1 MAKALGKVS
10 VTVSDDWT
18 RLTSVFGLQSPEMA
32 PNSPVKRTELR
43 DTQPRSPHPYIETIP
58 FRVTDPRVLDKI
70 ATWNPEHGHASG
82 VLFEE
87 EIIDLRFDR
96 EPLLGAAVDLGTTT
110 LSLYLFNLET
120 GELLGKSSALN
131 PQTAYGGDVIT
142 RINFCRENPEGLST
156 LRSAALKELGTMLDE
171 ALGPQRSRDQ
181 VYLVTVAANTT
192 MLHILAGVQPLSLG
206 LAPFRPT
213 FLGSVV
219 LTGEQSGLP
228 IHPQARCI
236 FLPGISAYVGA
247 DITAGLAALDY
258 SNRTGT
264 TLFIDI
270 GTNGEL
276 ALIQGPDR
284 MLGASCAVG
293 PALEGM
299 NISCGCRAVPGAVDS
314 FSLDENLTPRF
325 TTISGLPPVG
335 ICGSGLIDLIA
346 TLVTLGLI
354 ASSGAF
360 NPEADDRLTARMNGD
375 RYHLSDNVFLTQKDV
390 RQVQLAK
397 AAVLTGTQVLLS
409 EASVSP
415 CDLEEI
421 IVAGSFGFHLNPES
435 LRRIGI
441 LPKGFQGQISFVGN
455 SSLSG
460 ASLALLN
467 QDVLMDMEQIRSRVT
482 VLELAAHPQFR
493 SQFVPALNF

>member
-1 MAKALGKVS
+1 
-10 VTVSDDWT
+10 
-18 RLTSVFGLQSPEMA
+18 
-32 PNSPVKRTELR
+32 
-43 DTQPRSPHPYIETIP
+43 
-58 FRVTDPRVLDKI
+58 
-70 ATWNPEHGHASG
+70 
-82 VLFEE
+82 
-87 EIIDLRFDR
+87 
-96 EPLLGAAVDLGTTT
+96 
-110 LSLYLFNLET
+110 
-120 GELLGKSSALN
+120 
-131 PQTAYGGDVIT
+131 
-142 RINFCRENPEGLST
+142 
-156 LRSAALKELGTMLDE
+156 
-171 ALGPQRSRDQ
+171 
-181 VYLVTVAANTT
+181 
-192 MLHILAGVQPLSLG
+192 
-206 LAPFRPT
+206 
-213 FLGSVV
+213 
-219 LTGEQSGLP
+219 
-228 IHPQARCI
+228 
-236 FLPGISAYVGA
+236 
-247 DITAGLAALDY
+247 
-258 SNRTGT
+258 
-264 TLFIDI
+264 
-270 GTNGEL
+270 
-276 ALIQGPDR
+276 
-284 MLGASCAVG
+284 
-293 PALEGM
+293 
-299 NISCGCRAVPGAVDS
+299 VDS